1 MQPIT
6 CNKKFIFIVLS
17 LYAFGRLFLTL
28 AILPTSFCLQFLNHH
43 RNDVFKVFCVSYRS
57 LPCNMGIKY
66 RKYLSFC
73 CINCNVQYCCSFQ
86 GEGVS
91 TLLSELF
98 LLRLK
103 LTILPYSVAASER
116 KHCRVSDK
124 FTVEIQEH
132 FGDNFYSK

>member
-28 AILPTSFCLQFLNHH
+28 AILPTSFCLQSLNPH
-43 RNDVFKVFCVSYRS
+43 RNDVFKVFCVNYRS
-57 LPCNMGIKY
+57 LPCNTGIKY

-73 CINCNVQYCCSFQ
+73 CIHCNVQYCCSFQ
-86 GEGVS
+86 GEGVL
-91 TLLSELF
+91 TILLELF
-98 LLRLK
+98 LLPLK
-103 LTILPYSVAASER
+103 LTILPYSVAASGR
-116 KHCRVSDK
+116 KHCRVSGK

-132 FGDNFYSK
+132 SVDHFYSK